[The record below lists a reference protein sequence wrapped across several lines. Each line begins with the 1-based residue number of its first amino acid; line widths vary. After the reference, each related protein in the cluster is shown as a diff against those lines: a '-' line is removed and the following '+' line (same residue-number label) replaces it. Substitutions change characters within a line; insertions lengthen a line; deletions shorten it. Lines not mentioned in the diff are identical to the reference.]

1 MLLPKFASPKGV
13 LRKGTLALVAAVIAV
28 SASAADSPMPPDIA
42 RKLAELG
49 RVIDPPATAKLYAP
63 LQPTEPYFGYRIERD
78 LKYGP
83 AERNRLDIFMPQNV
97 TSGRPVLVFVH
108 GGAFIGG
115 NKRRTPDS
123 PFYDNIMLWAV
134 KNGFIGVN
142 MTYRLAPGSPWPAG
156 AEDVA
161 AAVKWVS
168 EEIGERGGDAS
179 RIYLMGHS
187 AGAIH
192 VASYVS
198 HPEFYKVKNG
208 GLKGAIMVSGIYDL
222 TAAPLTDPERAY
234 FGSDASRYADESSLP
249 GLLKTNIPLMAVSS
263 ELDLPGF
270 VKQLDLFKEATCKR
284 PAGCARTV
292 MLPQH
297 SHMSEVYSI
306 NTDDTRLTDQIL
318 DFVKAGK

>member
-1 MLLPKFASPKGV
+1 MSLLKRA
-13 LRKGTLALVAAVIAV
+13 LAAIAAMVAA
-28 SASAADSPMPPDIA
+28 SAWAADSPMPPEIA
-42 RKLAELG
+42 QKLVELG
-49 RVIDPPATAKLYAP
+49 RVIDPPATAALYAP
-63 LQPTEPYFGYRIERD
+63 FQQKEPYFGARVERD

-83 AERNRLDIFMPQNV
+83 AERNLLDIFMPQAT
-97 TSGRPVLVFVH
+97 TSGRPVLMFVH
-108 GGAFIGG
+108 GGAFVRG

-142 MTYRLAPGSPWPAG
+142 ITYRLAPQFPWPAG

-161 AAVKWVS
+161 AAVQWVTK
-168 EEIGERGGDAS
+168 EIGERGGDPS

-192 VASYVS
+192 VASYAS

-208 GLKGAIMVSGIYDL
+208 GVRGAIMVSAIYDL
-222 TAAPLTDPERAY
+222 TAAPLTEPEQAY
-234 FGSDASRYADESSLP
+234 FGSDASRYAAQSSLS

-270 VKQLDLFKEATCKR
+270 VKQLDLFKEASCKR
-284 PAGCARTV
+284 PGGCARTV

-306 NTDDTRLTDQIL
+306 NTADTRLTDAIL
-318 DFVKAGK
+318 DFVKTGR

>member
-1 MLLPKFASPKGV
+1 VALPRRALPKC
-13 LRKGTLALVAAVIAV
+13 ALVAVAALVAL
-28 SASAADSPMPPDIA
+28 SARAQESPIPPDIA
-42 RKLAELG
+42 KKLAEIG
-49 RVIDPPATAKLYAP
+49 RAIDPPATAKLYAP
-63 LQPTEPYFGYRIERD
+63 LQQTEPYFGARIERD

-83 AERNRLDIFMPQNV
+83 AERNRLDIFMPQAT
-97 TSGRPVLVFVH
+97 TSGRPVLIFVH

-115 NKRRTPDS
+115 NKRMPGS

-142 MTYRLAPGSPWPAG
+142 MTYRLAPQSPWPAG
-156 AEDVA
+156 AEDIA
-161 AAVKWVS
+161 SAIQWVS
-168 EEIGERGGDAS
+168 KEIGERGGDPS

-198 HPEFYKVKNG
+198 HPEFYKMKDG
-208 GLKGAIMVSGIYDL
+208 GVKGAIMVSGIYDL

-234 FGSDASRYADESSLP
+234 FGSDASRYAVESSLP

-263 ELDLPGF
+263 ELDPPGF
-270 VKQLDLFKEATCKR
+270 VKQLDLFKEAACKR
-284 PAGCARTV
+284 GSGCAHTV

-306 NTDDTRLTDQIL
+306 NTADTRLTDAIL
-318 DFVKAGK
+318 EFVKTGK